1 MPMDRRA
8 IVFQII
14 LDGDFNRIA
23 PTGLYPGTGIR
34 FIERFATVR
43 AIDAISIDVEVGNVE
58 VVLKATMNQQRP
70 CVVCLDSS
78 LSKGSHTFLRVPVGQ
93 NES

>member
-14 LDGDFNRIA
+14 LDGHFNRIA

-34 FIERFATVR
+34 FIERLAAVR
-43 AIDAISIDVEVGNVE
+43 AIDTISIDVEVGNVE
-58 VVLKATMNQQRP
+58 VVLKATMNQQGP
-70 CVVCLDSS
+70 
-78 LSKGSHTFLRVPVGQ
+78 FA
-93 NES
+93 